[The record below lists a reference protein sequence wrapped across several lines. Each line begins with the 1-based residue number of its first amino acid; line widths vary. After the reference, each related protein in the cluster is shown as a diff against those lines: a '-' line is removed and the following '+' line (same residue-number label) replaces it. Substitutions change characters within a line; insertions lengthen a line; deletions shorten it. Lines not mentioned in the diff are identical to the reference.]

1 MNLQLIKEEDL
12 IGLTNPWPMKDAAD
26 VWQKIRE
33 MTFRQFNVFVL
44 AYMTNLNWKADKRG
58 RGTDLEQIARA
69 ILFKMSTK
77 QRAYSYKLITNKYNK
92 AVEGGWWNDDISSLI
107 QATSKQTYGTGKHRD
122 TGYIRRL
129 LDKRKHVIDDETTV
143 RLKLMEL
150 TSIIDQHKEYT
161 LVHISTT
168 NGYNKVIEQSYDTL
182 EEAKSVFDTM
192 EI

>member
-44 AYMTNLNWKADKRG
+44 AYMTNLNWKANKRG

-92 AVEGGWWNDDISSLI
+92 AVEGGWWNDDISALI
-107 QATSKQTYGTGKHRD
+107 QATSKPTYGTIKHRD
-122 TGYIRRL
+122 AGYIRRL

>member
-44 AYMTNLNWKADKRG
+44 AYMTNLNWKANKRG

-150 TSIIDQHKEYT
+150 TSIIDHHKEYT

>member
-44 AYMTNLNWKADKRG
+44 AYMTNLNWKANKRG

-129 LDKRKHVIDDETTV
+129 LDKRKHVIHDETTV